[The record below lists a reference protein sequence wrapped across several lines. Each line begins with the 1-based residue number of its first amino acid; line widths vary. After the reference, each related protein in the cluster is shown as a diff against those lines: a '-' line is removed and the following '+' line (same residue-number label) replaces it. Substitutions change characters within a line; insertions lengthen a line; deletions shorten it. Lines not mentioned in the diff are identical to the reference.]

1 MAIIYSII
9 AALSSLLGALLVLK
23 FHTWSEKNSLFL
35 INFAAGVMIALA
47 FIHLIPEGAAINQDA
62 PFYVL
67 VGFMIMFF
75 LQFIL
80 LFHPCHDGE
89 CIKHTDAFSTVG
101 LSLHSFIDGLIIA
114 VGFSANSQLGILTT
128 LAILLHKL
136 PDGITISAILVHLR
150 HSKKKVLLISGITAA
165 FTPIGAIIGILLF
178 DSITQSLLGI
188 LLAITAGSFIFLS
201 AADLI
206 PQTHKS
212 KNRKVPLMF
221 FAGIGAILI
230 IEIFFGID

>member
-1 MAIIYSII
+1 MTIIYSII
-9 AALSSLLGALLVLK
+9 AALSSILGALLVLK
-23 FHTWSEKNSLFL
+23 FHHWAEKNSLFL

-47 FIHLIPEGAAINQDA
+47 FIHLIPEGIEANKDA

-67 VGFMIMFF
+67 VGFIIMFF
-75 LQFIL
+75 LQFVL

-89 CIKHTDAFSTVG
+89 CAKHTGAFSTVG
-101 LSLHSFIDGLIIA
+101 LSLHSFIDGLVIA
-114 VGFSANSQLGILTT
+114 VGFLANSQLGILTT

-136 PDGITISAILVHLR
+136 PDGITISAILIHLR
-150 HSKKKVLLISGITAA
+150 HSKKKVILISTLTAS
-165 FTPIGAIIGILLF
+165 FTPIGALTGMLLF

-188 LLAITAGSFIFLS
+188 LLAVTAGTFIFLS

-212 KNRKVPLMF
+212 SNRKVPLMF
-221 FAGIGAILI
+221 FAGIVAVMLI
-230 IEIFFGID
+230 ELLFDIG